1 MKLLMNAFFVAIV
14 LFTSNN
20 MFAQDK
26 THQKAERSPETMSQR
41 HAEKM
46 KSDLNLNDEQ
56 TKKVYEVNLKYNKE
70 RQANREKRSQ
80 EHAKKMA
87 EAKNKNEQKN
97 AEMKNILTADQYSKM
112 IQNQEANKAKM
123 KQKRQ
128 ECKDRKGQK
137 MRKDKAPV
145 KE

>member
-26 THQKAERSPETMSQR
+26 TPQKPEQTPETMSQR
-41 HAEKM
+41 HADKM

-80 EHAKKMA
+80 ERKEKMA
-87 EAKNKNEQKN
+87 EAKKKNEQKN
-97 AEMKNILTADQYSKM
+97 AELKNILTADQYSKM

-128 ECKDRKGQK
+128 GGKKGEK
-137 MRKDKAPV
+137 V
-145 KE
+145 KK

>member
-1 MKLLMNAFFVAIV
+1 MNVFFAAIV

-70 RQANREKRSQ
+70 RQANRE
-80 EHAKKMA
+80 
-87 EAKNKNEQKN
+87 
-97 AEMKNILTADQYSKM
+97 MKNILTADQYSKM
-112 IQNQEANKAKM
+112 IQNHEANKAKM

>member
-26 THQKAERSPETMSQR
+26 TPQKPEQTPETMSQR
-41 HAEKM
+41 HADKM

-56 TKKVYEVNLKYNKE
+56 TKKVYDVNLKYNKE
-70 RQANREKRSQ
+70 RQVNREKRSQ
-80 EHAKKMA
+80 ERKEKMA
-87 EAKNKNEQKN
+87 EAKKKNEQKN
-97 AEMKNILTADQYSKM
+97 AELKNILTADQYSKM

-128 ECKDRKGQK
+128 GGKKGEK
-137 MRKDKAPV
+137 V
-145 KE
+145 KK

>member
-1 MKLLMNAFFVAIV
+1 MNAFFVAIV

-26 THQKAERSPETMSQR
+26 TPQKPEQTPETMSQR
-41 HAEKM
+41 HADKM

-56 TKKVYEVNLKYNKE
+56 TKKVYDVNLKYNKE
-70 RQANREKRSQ
+70 RQVNREKRSQ
-80 EHAKKMA
+80 ERKEKMA
-87 EAKNKNEQKN
+87 EAKKKNEQKN
-97 AEMKNILTADQYSKM
+97 AELKNILTADQYSKM

-128 ECKDRKGQK
+128 GGKKGEK
-137 MRKDKAPV
+137 V
-145 KE
+145 KK